1 VVESERQAPV
11 AGVEDDRRPGVVGAF
26 GSALGPGHEHR
37 RDRMETGVP
46 RRVRVRA
53 QLAEEL
59 DVERGL
65 LAGFANGGRLERL
78 AVLDK
83 TAGERPAGWRVPPL
97 DEDDTPSAAPVHD
110 LDDDVDGRDRV
121 AELGTGHR
129 MIGLSPP
136 FYSLFR
142 RKAKRHPRARLRR
155 DLSPFCGP
163 ASSVEDSPGRGG
175 AVLQTGG
182 LARKM
187 LL

>member
-1 VVESERQAPV
+1 VIESERQAPV
-11 AGVEDDRRPGVVGAF
+11 ARVEDDRRPGVVGAF

-37 RDRMETGVP
+37 RDRMEAGVP

-65 LAGFANGGRLERL
+65 LAGFADGGRLERL

-83 TAGERPAGWRVPPL
+83 AAGEGPAGGRVPPL
-97 DEDDTPSAAPVHD
+97 DEDDARPAAVAD
-110 LDDDVDGRDRV
+110 LDDDIDGRDRA
-121 AELGTGHR
+121 AEFGTGHR

-142 RKAKRHPRARLRR
+142 RKAKRHPRGCLRM
-155 DLSPFCGP
+155 DLSLFCGP
-163 ASSVEDSPGRGG
+163 ASSVEDSPGRGRP
-175 AVLQTGG
+175 VLQMGG